1 MNKTFFGAIM
11 FVAGAAIGSA
21 ATYKFVKTKYERI
34 SREEIDS
41 VKEYFR
47 ELNNDEAYADESE
60 IEDCDSSEL
69 ENNEDEIEEVRPTQ
83 RIVAEKPDLVEYAN
97 LLAQYRAEEVAFE
110 KQNKQKGGDE
120 DMEYDDPYVI
130 SPDDFDENNSYD
142 RIGLTY
148 YADGTVVDDCDEI
161 LDDDEI
167 DVQIGRD
174 WVNSFGEYGDDDVIH
189 VRNEQSKIDYEI
201 VRDPRKYSEAYPII
215 PRQVDC

>member
-1 MNKTFFGAIM
+1 MNKTLFGAIM
-11 FVAGAAIGSA
+11 FVAGAVVGSA

-34 SREEIDS
+34 SREEIDE
-41 VKEYFR
+41 VKEYFSK
-47 ELNNDEAYADESE
+47 LYNNDTYTEESE
-60 IEDCDSSEL
+60 VADCDSSEL
-69 ENNEDEIEEVRPTQ
+69 ENDEVEEVRPTH
-83 RIVAEKPDLVEYAN
+83 RIVGEKPDLAQYAE
-97 LLAQYRAEEVAFE
+97 LIAQYRADEEAFE
-110 KQNKQKGGDE
+110 NQNKQKGGDV

-148 YADGTVVDDCDEI
+148 YADGIVVDDCDEV

-174 WVNSFGEYGDDDVIH
+174 WMNSFGEYGDDDVIH
-189 VRNEQSKIDYEI
+189 VRNEQSKTDYEI
-201 VRDPRKYSEAYPII
+201 VRDPRKYDEAYPII

>member
-1 MNKTFFGAIM
+1 MNKTMFGVVM

-34 SREEIDS
+34 SREEIDD
-41 VKEYFR
+41 VKEYYR
-47 ELNNDEAYADESE
+47 NLNNDDAYTDEPE
-60 IEDCDSSEL
+60 VEDCDSSEP
-69 ENNEDEIEEVRPTQ
+69 ENDEIEVEEVRPT
-83 RIVAEKPDLVEYAN
+83 RVGEKPDLVEYAN
-97 LLAQYRAEEVAFE
+97 LLAQYRAEEAAFE
-110 KQNKQKGGDE
+110 NQNKQEGGDE

-148 YADGTVVDDCDEI
+148 YVDGVVVDDCDDV

-174 WVNSFGEYGDDDVIH
+174 WINSFGEYGDDDVIH
-189 VRNEQSKIDYEI
+189 VRNEQSKTDYEI

>member
-1 MNKTFFGAIM
+1 MNKTLFGAIM

-34 SREEIDS
+34 SREEIDD
-41 VKEYFR
+41 VKEYYR
-47 ELNNDEAYADESE
+47 NLNNNEHTDESE
-60 IEDCDSSEL
+60 VEDCDSSEL
-69 ENNEDEIEEVRPTQ
+69 ENTEDEIEETRPTR
-83 RIVAEKPDLVEYAN
+83 RIVGEKPDLAQYAE
-97 LLAQYRAEEVAFE
+97 LIAQYRAEEAFE
-110 KQNKQKGGDE
+110 NQNNQKGGDV

-148 YADGTVVDDCDEI
+148 YADGTVVDDCDEV

-174 WVNSFGEYGDDDVIH
+174 WINSFGEYGDDDVIH
-189 VRNEQSKIDYEI
+189 VRNEQSKTDYEI

>member
-1 MNKTFFGAIM
+1 MNKTFFGVIM

-47 ELNNDEAYADESE
+47 ELNNDEDTHTDE
-60 IEDCDSSEL
+60 SEL
-69 ENNEDEIEEVRPTQ
+69 ENDEDETEEVESTHR
-83 RIVAEKPDLVEYAN
+83 VVSEKPDLVQYAN
-97 LLAQYRAEEVAFE
+97 LLAQYRAEEVSFE
-110 KQNKQKGGDE
+110 NQNKQKGGE
-120 DMEYDDPYVI
+120 VNMEYDDPYVI

-148 YADGTVVDDCDEI
+148 YADGTVVDDCDDI

-174 WVNSFGEYGDDDVIH
+174 WINSFGEYGDDDVIH
-189 VRNEQSKIDYEI
+189 VRNEQSKTDYEI

>member
-1 MNKTFFGAIM
+1 MNKTFFGVIM

-47 ELNNDEAYADESE
+47 ELNNDEDTHTDE
-60 IEDCDSSEL
+60 SEL
-69 ENNEDEIEEVRPTQ
+69 ENDEDETEEVESTHR
-83 RIVAEKPDLVEYAN
+83 VVSEKPDLVQYAN
-97 LLAQYRAEEVAFE
+97 LLAQYRAEEVSFE
-110 KQNKQKGGDE
+110 NQNRQKGGE
-120 DMEYDDPYVI
+120 SDMEYDDPYVI

-148 YADGTVVDDCDEI
+148 YADGTVVDDCDDI

-174 WVNSFGEYGDDDVIH
+174 WINSFGEYGDDDVIH
-189 VRNEQSKIDYEI
+189 VRNEQSKTDYEI

>member
-1 MNKTFFGAIM
+1 MNKTLFGAIM
-11 FVAGAAIGSA
+11 FVAGAAVGSA

-34 SREEIDS
+34 SREEIDD

-47 ELNNDEAYADESE
+47 KLNNNDEYTDESE
-60 IEDCDSSEL
+60 VEDCDSSEL
-69 ENNEDEIEEVRPTQ
+69 ENDEVEEVRPTH
-83 RIVAEKPDLVEYAN
+83 RIVGEKPDLAQYAE
-97 LLAQYRAEEVAFE
+97 LIAQYRAEEEAFE
-110 KQNKQKGGDE
+110 NQNKQKGGDV

-142 RIGLTY
+142 RIVLTY
-148 YADGTVVDDCDEI
+148 YADGFIVDDCDEV

-174 WVNSFGEYGDDDVIH
+174 WMNSFGEYGDDDVIH
-189 VRNEQSKIDYEI
+189 VRNEQSKTDYEI
-201 VRDPRKYSEAYPII
+201 VRDPRKYDEAYPII

>member
-1 MNKTFFGAIM
+1 MNKTLFGTVM
-11 FVAGAAIGSA
+11 FVAGAVIGSA

-34 SREEIDS
+34 FREEIDD
-41 VKEYFR
+41 VKEYYR
-47 ELNNDEAYADESE
+47 NLNNNDACTDESE
-60 IEDCDSSEL
+60 VEDCDSSEL
-69 ENNEDEIEEVRPTQ
+69 ENDEDEEVRPT
-83 RIVAEKPDLVEYAN
+83 RRTVGEKPDLAHYAD
-97 LLAQYRAEEVAFE
+97 LIAQYRAEEAAFDN
-110 KQNKQKGGDE
+110 QNKQKGGDS

-148 YADGTVVDDCDEI
+148 YADGTVVDDCDDI

-174 WVNSFGEYGDDDVIH
+174 WVNSFGEYEDDDVIH
-189 VRNEQSKIDYEI
+189 VRNEQSKTDYEI

>member
-1 MNKTFFGAIM
+1 MNKTLFGAIM

-34 SREEIDS
+34 SREEIDN

-47 ELNNDEAYADESE
+47 ELNNGDECTNESE
-60 IEDCDSSEL
+60 VEDCDSSEL
-69 ENNEDEIEEVRPTQ
+69 ENNEVEEVRPT
-83 RIVAEKPDLVEYAN
+83 RRTVGEKPDLAHYAD
-97 LLAQYRAEEVAFE
+97 LIAQYRAEEEAFE
-110 KQNKQKGGDE
+110 IQNKQKGGDS

-174 WVNSFGEYGDDDVIH
+174 WIDSFGEYGDDDVIH
-189 VRNEQSKIDYEI
+189 VRNEQSKTDYEI

>member
-1 MNKTFFGAIM
+1 MNKTLFGAIM

-34 SREEIDS
+34 SREEIDD
-41 VKEYFR
+41 VKEYYR
-47 ELNNDEAYADESE
+47 NLNNNEAHTDESE
-60 IEDCDSSEL
+60 VEDCDSSEL
-69 ENNEDEIEEVRPTQ
+69 DEVEEVRPTR
-83 RIVAEKPDLVEYAN
+83 RIVGEKPDLAHYAD
-97 LLAQYRAEEVAFE
+97 LIAQYRAEEEAFE
-110 KQNKQKGGDE
+110 NQNKQKGGDV

-148 YADGTVVDDCDEI
+148 YADGTVVDDCDEV

-174 WVNSFGEYGDDDVIH
+174 WINSFGEYGDDDVIH
-189 VRNEQSKIDYEI
+189 VRNEQSKTDYEI

>member
-1 MNKTFFGAIM
+1 MNKTMFGVVM

-34 SREEIDS
+34 SREEIDD
-41 VKEYFR
+41 VKEYYR
-47 ELNNDEAYADESE
+47 NLNNDDVHTDEPEVEDCNSSEPENDE
-60 IEDCDSSEL
+60 IEV
-69 ENNEDEIEEVRPTQ
+69 EEVRPT
-83 RIVAEKPDLVEYAN
+83 RVGEKPDLVEYAN
-97 LLAQYRAEEVAFE
+97 LLAQYRAEEAAFE
-110 KQNKQKGGDE
+110 NQNKQEGGDE

-148 YADGTVVDDCDEI
+148 YADGVVVDDCDDV

-174 WVNSFGEYGDDDVIH
+174 WINSFGEYRDDDVIH
-189 VRNEQSKIDYEI
+189 VRNEQSKTDYEI

>member
-1 MNKTFFGAIM
+1 MNKTLFGAIM

-21 ATYKFVKTKYERI
+21 ATYKFVKTKYEHI

-47 ELNNDEAYADESE
+47 ELNNNDAHVDESE
-60 IEDCDSSEL
+60 VEDCDSSDL
-69 ENNEDEIEEVRPTQ
+69 ENDEVEEVRAT
-83 RIVAEKPDLVEYAN
+83 RRTVGEKPDLVQYAN
-97 LLAQYRAEEVAFE
+97 LLAQYRAEEEAFE
-110 KQNKQKGGDE
+110 NQNKQKGGDS

-148 YADGTVVDDCDEI
+148 YADGTVVDDCDEV

-174 WVNSFGEYGDDDVIH
+174 WIDSFGEYGDDDVIH
-189 VRNEQSKIDYEI
+189 VRNEQSKTDYEI

>member
-1 MNKTFFGAIM
+1 MNKTFFGVIM

-47 ELNNDEAYADESE
+47 ELNNDEYTDESE
-60 IEDCDSSEL
+60 VEDCDSSEL
-69 ENNEDEIEEVRPTQ
+69 ENNEDEAEELRPTH
-83 RIVAEKPDLVEYAN
+83 RIVGEKPDLVQYAN
-97 LLAQYRAEEVAFE
+97 LLAQYRAEEAAFE
-110 KQNKQKGGDE
+110 NQNRQKGGDE

-148 YADGTVVDDCDEI
+148 YADGTVVDDCDDV

-174 WVNSFGEYGDDDVIH
+174 WINSFGEYGDDDVIH
-189 VRNEQSKIDYEI
+189 VRNEQSKTDYEI

-215 PRQVDC
+215 PRQVDR

>member
-1 MNKTFFGAIM
+1 MNKTMFGVVM

-34 SREEIDS
+34 SREEIDD
-41 VKEYFR
+41 VKEYYR
-47 ELNNDEAYADESE
+47 NLNNDDAYTDEPE
-60 IEDCDSSEL
+60 VEDCDSSEP
-69 ENNEDEIEEVRPTQ
+69 ENDEDEVEEVRPT
-83 RIVAEKPDLVEYAN
+83 RVGEKPDLVEYAN
-97 LLAQYRAEEVAFE
+97 LLAQYRAEEAAFE
-110 KQNKQKGGDE
+110 KQNKQEGGDE

-148 YADGTVVDDCDEI
+148 YADGVVVDDCDDV

-174 WVNSFGEYGDDDVIH
+174 WINSFGEYGDDDVIH
-189 VRNEQSKIDYEI
+189 VRNEQSKTDYEI
-201 VRDPRKYSEAYPII
+201 VRDPRKYSEAHPII

>member
-1 MNKTFFGAIM
+1 MNKTLFGAIM
-11 FVAGAAIGSA
+11 FVAGAVVGSA

-34 SREEIDS
+34 SREEIDE

-47 ELNNDEAYADESE
+47 KLYDNDAHTEEFE
-60 IEDCDSSEL
+60 VEDCDSSEL
-69 ENNEDEIEEVRPTQ
+69 ENDEVEEVRPTH
-83 RIVAEKPDLVEYAN
+83 RIVGEKPDLAQYAE
-97 LLAQYRAEEVAFE
+97 LIAQYRAEEEAFE
-110 KQNKQKGGDE
+110 NQNKQKGGDV

-148 YADGTVVDDCDEI
+148 YADGTVVDDCDEV

-174 WVNSFGEYGDDDVIH
+174 WMNSFGEYGDDDVIH
-189 VRNEQSKIDYEI
+189 VRNEQSKTDYEI
-201 VRDPRKYSEAYPII
+201 VRDPRKYDEAYPII

>member
-1 MNKTFFGAIM
+1 MNKTLFGAIM

-21 ATYKFVKTKYERI
+21 ETYKFVKIKYERI
-34 SREEIDS
+34 SRAEIDD
-41 VKEYFR
+41 VKEYYR
-47 ELNNDEAYADESE
+47 NLNNDAHADESE
-60 IEDCDSSEL
+60 VEDYDSSEL
-69 ENNEDEIEEVRPTQ
+69 ENDEDEAEEVRPT
-83 RIVAEKPDLVEYAN
+83 RRTVGEKPDLAHYAD
-97 LLAQYRAEEVAFE
+97 LIAQYRAEEEAFE
-110 KQNKQKGGDE
+110 NQNRQKGGDE

-130 SPDDFDENNSYD
+130 SPDDFDENDSYD

-148 YADGTVVDDCDEI
+148 YSDGTVVDDCDEV

-174 WVNSFGEYGDDDVIH
+174 WINSFGEYGDDDVIH
-189 VRNEQSKIDYEI
+189 VRNEQSKTDYEI

>member
-1 MNKTFFGAIM
+1 MNKTLFGAIM

-34 SREEIDS
+34 SREEIDD
-41 VKEYFR
+41 VKEYYR
-47 ELNNDEAYADESE
+47 NINNEAHADESE
-60 IEDCDSSEL
+60 VEDCDSSEL
-69 ENNEDEIEEVRPTQ
+69 ENDEVEEARPSRRT
-83 RIVAEKPDLVEYAN
+83 VGEKPDLTHYAD
-97 LLAQYRAEEVAFE
+97 LIAQYRAEEEAFE
-110 KQNKQKGGDE
+110 NQNKQKGGDS

-148 YADGTVVDDCDEI
+148 YADGTVVDDCDEV

-189 VRNEQSKIDYEI
+189 VRNEQSKTDYEI

>member
-1 MNKTFFGAIM
+1 MNKTLFGAIM

-34 SREEIDS
+34 SREEIDD
-41 VKEYFR
+41 VKEYYR
-47 ELNNDEAYADESE
+47 NLNNENTDEPEV
-60 IEDCDSSEL
+60 EDCDSSEK
-69 ENNEDEIEEVRPTQ
+69 ENDDSETEETKPTR
-83 RIVAEKPDLVEYAN
+83 RIVSEKPDLAHYAD
-97 LLAQYRAEEVAFE
+97 LIAQYRAEEEAFE
-110 KQNKQKGGDE
+110 NQNGQKGGDV

-148 YADGTVVDDCDEI
+148 YADGTVVDDCDEV

-174 WVNSFGEYGDDDVIH
+174 WIDSFGEYGDDDVIH
-189 VRNEQSKIDYEI
+189 VRNEQSKTDYEI